1 MSDTLKK
8 NLASRKAHAAVVT
21 EKLNKLNEISQ
32 LLADQLTDEH
42 KVQARGLLGSLKE
55 RISIFSHLNQE
66 ILSETADES
75 IEVEVDKQDEI
86 DTKLKSTI
94 RRIELWL
101 QTNVNQLPQPRASD
115 ATPVVS
121 TLSRDDNLQLPR
133 IILPV
138 FSGNYREWK
147 PFLDMF
153 NGSVNNQSIPDVQ
166 KMC

>member
-1 MSDTLKK
+1 MQRIQNLPKPPPLYSLLTVQSSDFLKK

-21 EKLNKLNEISQ
+21 EKLNKFNKISQ
-32 LLADQLTDEH
+32 LPADQLTDEH
-42 KVQARGLLGSLKE
+42 KVQARGLLGSLEEK
-55 RISIFSHLNQE
+55 ISISYLNQE

-75 IEVEVDKQDEI
+75 IEVEVDQQDEI

-121 TLSRDDNLQLPR
+121 TLSRDNNLQLPR
-133 IILPV
+133 TKLA
-138 FSGNYREWK
+138 S
-147 PFLDMF
+147 FL
-153 NGSVNNQSIPDVQ
+153 GQL
-166 KMC
+166 